1 MKKKKMNYEIQINT
15 IDNTVI
21 DCRTS
26 LEVNTTRP
34 WGTGD
39 VRYPFR
45 ISYINSEPGQE
56 IDVNGIA
63 YTLPEA
69 I

>member
-1 MKKKKMNYEIQINT
+1 MNYEIQINVM
-15 IDNTVI
+15 DNTII
-21 DCRTS
+21 DCRNS

-34 WGTGD
+34 WGAGD
-39 VRYPFR
+39 VRYPFL
-45 ISYINSEPGQE
+45 ISLVDAEPGQE